1 MVGTVVMRPLY
12 EAYEIPSGWLPC
24 DGTKI
29 PNDNGEGEELIKM
42 LKKTYPKQYPE
53 GLDIYLTPEYR
64 DLYTKNDIYSDLFLN
79 FIIYAGANVKNCF
92 VESISGV
99 TYIAEENSK
108 YTNHSGESTIEFKAG
123 NDIIGELEDF
133 WFGIWLCDSGIL
145 LSSVD
150 VNAGGT
156 YDLTFTL
163 GDKYEAG
170 QFIAS
175 QPIYCGFMPNN
186 EILKD
191 GVKGVNYRNG
201 TYAVEI
207 KIPDIVNDIDKKFTM
222 TVGIN
227 TTRVSFTIN
236 DFVKQTCN

>member
-1 MVGTVVMRPLY
+1 MCICRDKSKLDYDKVRK
-12 EAYEIPSGWLPC
+12 E
-24 DGTKI
+24 
-29 PNDNGEGEELIKM
+29 
-42 LKKTYPKQYPE
+42 LKKALKE
-53 GLDIYLTPEYR
+53 NFYLRHREWPY
-64 DLYTKNDIYSDLFLN
+64 K
-79 FIIYAGANVKNCF
+79 NVKPC
-92 VESISGV
+92 VVAEA
-99 TYIAEENSK
+99 YIAEENSK